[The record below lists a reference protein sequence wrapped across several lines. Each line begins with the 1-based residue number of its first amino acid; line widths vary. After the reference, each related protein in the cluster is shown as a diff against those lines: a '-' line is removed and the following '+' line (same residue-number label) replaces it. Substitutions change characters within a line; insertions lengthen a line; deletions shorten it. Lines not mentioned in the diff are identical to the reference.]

1 MDIEQKK
8 SRKNKLKRDKIMAR
22 NKEDNLIPFTSEQ
35 NREEASKNGKKGGV
49 ASGEARRRK
58 KSMRELAKIV
68 NSLPLSPKNKA
79 QMPDGIKEDEM
90 TFQMGFIIKVYQ
102 QALKGDTKAMKLWVD
117 LSNTLDEEKNK
128 LEIKKLKAEINKL
141 NTETQAGSNIED
153 LTPLAD
159 MLKGEDEDNND

>member
-1 MDIEQKK
+1 
-8 SRKNKLKRDKIMAR
+8 MAR
-22 NKEDNLIPFTSEQ
+22 NKEDNLIPQAHTLTVDEQ
-35 NREEASKNGKKGGV
+35 SAGGK

-58 KSMRELAKIV
+58 KTMRELAVIV

-79 QMPDGIKEDEM
+79 QLPDGIKEDEM
-90 TFQMGFIIKVYQ
+90 TFQMAFIIKVYQ
-102 QALKGDTKAMKLWVD
+102 QALKGDTKAMRLWVD
-117 LSNTLDEEKNK
+117 LSNTLDEEKNE

-159 MLKGEDEDNND
+159 MLNENTDD

>member
-1 MDIEQKK
+1 
-8 SRKNKLKRDKIMAR
+8 MAR

-35 NREEASKNGKKGGV
+35 NREEAKKNGIKGGK
-49 ASGEARRRK
+49 ASGEARRKK

-79 QMPDGIKEDEM
+79 QMPAGIKEDEM

-117 LSNTLDEEKNK
+117 LSNTLDEERNK

-141 NTETQAGSNIED
+141 NTETQAGGDVED

-159 MLKGEDEDNND
+159 MLKGEDEDSND

>member
-1 MDIEQKK
+1 
-8 SRKNKLKRDKIMAR
+8 MAR

-35 NREEASKNGKKGGV
+35 NREEAKKNGIKGGK
-49 ASGEARRRK
+49 ASGEARRKK

-79 QMPDGIKEDEM
+79 QMPAGIKEDEM

-117 LSNTLDEEKNK
+117 LSNTLDEERNK

-141 NTETQAGSNIED
+141 NTETQAGGDVED

-159 MLKGEDEDNND
+159 MLKKEEDNED

>member
-1 MDIEQKK
+1 MA
-8 SRKNKLKRDKIMAR
+8 KR
-22 NKEDNLIPFTSEQ
+22 KEDNLIPNNERSPIEV
-35 NREEASKNGKKGGV
+35 RENGRKGGV

-79 QMPDGIKEDEM
+79 QMPEGIKEDDM

-128 LEIKKLKAEINKL
+128 LEINKL
-141 NTETQAGSNIED
+141 NTESQAGTNIED

-159 MLKGEDEDNND
+159 MLKGEDEDIND